1 MKNSSPI
8 TMVTSRGKLKAFL
21 IVRAREPCVGWK
33 GRMGGW
39 EGGRREEESA
49 YKWAGGLVQCTLVV
63 SIHSTV

>member
-1 MKNSSPI
+1 MIKNSSPI

-39 EGGRREEESA
+39 EDGRGEEGR
-49 YKWAGGLVQCTLVV
+49 KRVHINGLADWYSVRMAWW
-63 SIHSTV
+63 